1 MPIDLPNPSFPALSA
16 VASRIRR
23 SLSVRPPRARCL
35 SGSCGRLVLWASL
48 ALALAAALAVPAP
61 AAAQTLNAVR
71 ERGALVCGV
80 SHGLLG
86 FSSQDDKGNWS
97 GFDVDLCRAIA
108 AAIFADAGKV
118 RFVPLDAA
126 ARFAAL
132 KSGDIDVLSRNST
145 WTMSRETAFGLIFAA
160 VTYYDGQGFLVRK
173 TLKVES
179 ALELD
184 GKSFCLQTG
193 TTGELN
199 VADYFRANNMTY
211 SAVELASLDEILK
224 AYDAGRCDVF
234 ATDVSQLHAERLRLA
249 KPDEHV
255 ILPDVISKEP
265 LGPVVR
271 QGDDQW
277 FTIVKWTH
285 FAMVNAE
292 ELGVSSKTI
301 ERAMQSDKPE
311 VKRLVGTAGNFGEQ
325 AGLTNDWAA
334 RIVRLVG
341 NYGEVFERNICT
353 KSPLG
358 IPRGLNHL
366 WTMGGIQYAPPIR

>member
-1 MPIDLPNPSFPALSA
+1 MMAYKQFVFSICVLGAFALP
-16 VASRIRR
+16 
-23 SLSVRPPRARCL
+23 
-35 SGSCGRLVLWASL
+35 L
-48 ALALAAALAVPAP
+48 AGGP
-61 AAAQTLNAVR
+61 AAAQTLKGVR
-71 ERGALVCGV
+71 DRGALACGV
-80 SHGLLG
+80 SRGLLG
-86 FSSQDDKGNWS
+86 FSSMDGKEDWS
-97 GFDVDLCRAIA
+97 GFDVDFCRAIA
-108 AAIFADAGKV
+108 AAIFEDASKV
-118 RFVPLDAA
+118 KFVPLDAA

-132 KSGDIDVLSRNST
+132 KSGEIDVLSRNST
-145 WTMSRETAFGLIFAA
+145 WTMSRETSFGLMFAA
-160 VTYYDGQGFLVRK
+160 ITYYDGQGFLVRK
-173 TLKVES
+173 TLNVES

-199 VADYFRANNMTY
+199 VADYFRANNITY
-211 SAVELASLDEILK
+211 MPLELAGLEEILK
-224 AYDAGRCDVF
+224 AYDTGRCDVF
-234 ATDVSQLHAERLRLA
+234 ATDVSQLHAERLKLA
-249 KPDEHV
+249 RPDDHV

-271 QGDDQW
+271 QGDDEW

-301 ERAMQSDKPE
+301 ERALKSEKPE
-311 VKRLVGTAGNFGEQ
+311 VKRLVGTAGDLGAQ
-325 AGLTNDWAA
+325 AGLSNDWAA
-334 RIVRLVG
+334 RIIRLVG
-341 NYGEVFERNICT
+341 NYGEVFERNIGA

>member
-1 MPIDLPNPSFPALSA
+1 MPTHLPNLGFPPVRWGVGGTRRFRDRLLVCAFVVIAL
-16 VASRIRR
+16 AS
-23 SLSVRPPRARCL
+23 V
-35 SGSCGRLVLWASL
+35 LVLGN
-48 ALALAAALAVPAP
+48 P
-61 AAAQTLNAVR
+61 AAAQMLKTVRDRGTLI
-71 ERGALVCGV
+71 CGV
-80 SHGLLG
+80 SHGLTG
-86 FSSQDDKGNWS
+86 FSSVDDKGNWS
-97 GFDVDLCRAIA
+97 GFDVDFCRAIA
-108 AAIFADAGKV
+108 AAIFEDTGKV
-118 RFVPLDAA
+118 QFVPLDAA
-126 ARFAAL
+126 ARFTAL
-132 KSGDIDVLSRNST
+132 KSGDIDILSRNST
-145 WTMSRETAFGLIFAA
+145 WTMSRETAFGLMFAA

-173 TLKVES
+173 TLNVES

-211 SAVELASLDEILK
+211 SAVGLAGLDEILK
-224 AYDAGRCDVF
+224 AYDGGRCDVF
-234 ATDVSQLHAERLRLA
+234 ATDVSQLHGERLKLA
-249 KPDEHV
+249 KPDDHV

-285 FAMVNAE
+285 FAMINAE
-292 ELGVSSKTI
+292 ELGVSSKNI
-301 ERAMQSDKPE
+301 ERAMQSEKPE
-311 VKRLVGTAGNFGEQ
+311 VKRLVGTAGDFGEQ
-325 AGLTNDWAA
+325 AGLTTDWAA

-341 NYGEVFERNICT
+341 NYGEVFERNIGT

>member
-1 MPIDLPNPSFPALSA
+1 VPTDVPNPGVPALRPCRPTKPGRA
-16 VASRIRR
+16 HSR
-23 SLSVRPPRARCL
+23 LSFRDRFVGWAL
-35 SGSCGRLVLWASL
+35 LLV
-48 ALALAAALAVPAP
+48 ALASALGTVAP
-61 AAAQTLNAVR
+61 AAAQTLKAVR
-71 ERGALVCGV
+71 DRGALSCGV
-80 SHGLLG
+80 SRGLLG
-86 FSSQDDKGNWS
+86 FSSMDDKGNWS

-108 AAIFADAGKV
+108 AAIFDDASKV
-118 RFVPLDAA
+118 RFVPLDAT
-126 ARFAAL
+126 ARFDAL

-145 WTMSRETAFGLIFAA
+145 WTMSRETSFGLIFAA

-173 TLKVES
+173 TLNVES
-179 ALELD
+179 ALDLD
-184 GKSFCLQTG
+184 GRSFCLQTG
-193 TTGELN
+193 TTGGLN
-199 VADYFRANNMTY
+199 VADYFRANTMTY
-211 SAVELASLDEILK
+211 AAVELASLDEIIK

-234 ATDVSQLHAERLRLA
+234 ATDVSQLHAERLKLA
-249 KPDEHV
+249 KPDDHV

-301 ERAMQSDKPE
+301 DRALQSEKPE

-341 NYGEVFERNICT
+341 NYGEVFERNIGT